1 MNAVRTGPAVR
12 ILSALAV
19 VTVIAAGRAEA
30 CAICLSAVSV
40 TTGQKLDAADQVV
53 LARPL
58 PDGKRFRVVEVVKGA
73 AAVGGIIAERVY
85 SVDAAVVRSNKPL
98 VLLRNELAQRWE
110 NVGGIDA
117 AYAGWLRRLAALKSS
132 GPGRPNAIWPRT
144 ALPSSAEP
152 TDAEWRERLALV
164 VPYLEDP
171 EPLVAEIAHGEVAR
185 APYSAIR
192 STKAQLDASAIVRWL
207 KDPKLASRRATYT
220 LLLGI
225 AGGPDDAARLAQRL
239 DAAWQARD
247 AANLAAMFGADLE
260 LRGPPRVGW
269 IEQKY
274 FADRSRTMPE
284 IEAALLALGVHG
296 RANAAIPRER
306 VIAAYRFFIKERKPM
321 AGFVALELADWGH
334 WDATG
339 DYVAL
344 LKADAVKDPASHFAF
359 VNYLQRSPRAEAKAA
374 LQSLASQRR

>member
-1 MNAVRTGPAVR
+1 VR
-12 ILSALAV
+12 ILCALAV

-53 LARPL
+53 LAMPL
-58 PDGKRFRVVEVVKGA
+58 PDGKRFRIVEVVKGE
-73 AAVGGIIAERVY
+73 AAVDGIIAERVY
-85 SVDAAVVRSNKPL
+85 SVDAAGVRSNKPL

-117 AYAGWLRRLAALKSS
+117 AYAGWLRRLAALKST
-132 GPGRPNAIWPRT
+132 GPARPNAIWPRT

-164 VPYLEDP
+164 VPNLEDP

-192 STKAQLDASAIVRWL
+192 SIKAQLDALAIARWL
-207 KDPKLASRRATYT
+207 EAPKPARRATYT

-225 AGGPDDAARLAQRL
+225 AGGRNDAARLAQRL

-247 AANLAAMFGADLE
+247 AANLAAMLGATSNCAGR
-260 LRGPPRVGW
+260 RGWPGSSRDILPIGPAPCRKSRRRCW
-269 IEQKY
+269 
-274 FADRSRTMPE
+274 RSAYM
-284 IEAALLALGVHG
+284 AARMQRY
-296 RANAAIPRER
+296 RASA
-306 VIAAYRFFIKERKPM
+306 
-321 AGFVALELADWGH
+321 
-334 WDATG
+334 
-339 DYVAL
+339 
-344 LKADAVKDPASHFAF
+344 
-359 VNYLQRSPRAEAKAA
+359 
-374 LQSLASQRR
+374 

>member
-1 MNAVRTGPAVR
+1 VNAVWTGPAVT

-53 LARPL
+53 LAMPL
-58 PDGKRFRVVEVVKGA
+58 PDGKRFRIVEVVKGE
-73 AAVGGIIAERVY
+73 AAVDGIIAEHVD
-85 SVDAAVVRSNKPL
+85 SVDAAALRSDKPL
-98 VLLRNELAQRWE
+98 VLLRNELGQRWA
-110 NVGGIDA
+110 NIGGIDA
-117 AYAGWLRRLAALKSS
+117 AYAGWLRRLAALKST
-132 GPGRPNAIWPRT
+132 GPARPNAIWPRT

-164 VPYLEDP
+164 VPNLEDP

-192 STKAQLDASAIVRWL
+192 SIKAQLDASAIARWL
-207 KDPKLASRRATYT
+207 EAPKPARRATYT

-225 AGGPDDAARLAQRL
+225 AGGRDDAARLAQRL

-247 AANLAAMFGADLE
+247 AANLAAMLGADLE
-260 LRGPPRVGW
+260 LRGPSRVAW
-269 IEQKY
+269 IEQRY
-274 FADRSRTMPE
+274 FADRTRTMPE

-306 VIAAYRFFIKERKPM
+306 VIAAYRFFITERKPM
-321 AGFVALELADWGH
+321 AGFVALQLADWEH
-334 WDATG
+334 WDATA

-344 LKADAVKDPASHFAF
+344 LKTDAVKDPASHFA
-359 VNYLQRSPRAEAKAA
+359 VVSYLQRSPRAEAKTA
-374 LQSLASQRR
+374 LRSLAGQSR